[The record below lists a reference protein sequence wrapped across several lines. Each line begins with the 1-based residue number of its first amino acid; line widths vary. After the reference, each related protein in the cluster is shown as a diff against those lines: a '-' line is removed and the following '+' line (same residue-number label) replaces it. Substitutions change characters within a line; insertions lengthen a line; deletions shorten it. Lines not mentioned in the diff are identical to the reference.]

1 MNKEFLA
8 KLKHKKNIE
17 VEKKKRMGNLGGIQ
31 SDSSPIIQV
40 QEAKSQMDLIT
51 LYEYLKKKV

>member
-17 VEKKKRMGNLGGIQ
+17 VEKKRMGNLGGIQ

>member
-1 MNKEFLA
+1 
-8 KLKHKKNIE
+8 
-17 VEKKKRMGNLGGIQ
+17 MGNLGGIQ